1 MILYYGREML
11 TKKII
16 LLLMSI
22 LITSCGY
29 HLKKNILISKDM
41 QPIYLDGDRK
51 LSLLLSR
58 KLSINN
64 IEVTNFPNQAST
76 IIKINRK
83 KEMTR
88 TLTLDESGLTNQ
100 YSLTAECF
108 LTWKFKN
115 HDEYIIMPTKLSA
128 RVIQLKDN
136 SNILGQ
142 YSMREKLNQQLN
154 IKIIEKAMYLINQ
167 D

>member
-1 MILYYGREML
+1 
-11 TKKII
+11 
-16 LLLMSI
+16 
-22 LITSCGY
+22 
-29 HLKKNILISKDM
+29 
-41 QPIYLDGDRK
+41 
-51 LSLLLSR
+51 
-58 KLSINN
+58 
-64 IEVTNFPNQAST
+64 
-76 IIKINRK
+76 
-83 KEMTR
+83 
-88 TLTLDESGLTNQ
+88 
-100 YSLTAECF
+100 LTAECF